1 MIGIIDYKFGGNIH
15 AFENVFRL
23 LNVPYICADRP
34 ELLEDCN
41 KIILPGVGS
50 FDGAIKSL
58 RNSGFYDY
66 LQSTF
71 SISSEKKLLGVCVG
85 LQVLCQGSDEGRLE
99 GLSIFDTFVHKFDA
113 SECDIIPHMGWNSV
127 RVDNNDP
134 IFNGINLEQGFYF
147 LHSYRLDSSLKIGIA
162 QTIYKSSFTCAARTS
177 NCVGVQFHPEKS
189 HSNGLRLIKNFL
201 EE

>member
-1 MIGIIDYKFGGNIH
+1 MIGIIDYKSGGNIH
-15 AFENVFRL
+15 AFKNVFRL
-23 LNVPYICADRP
+23 LNVPYVCADRP
-34 ELLEDCN
+34 ELLENCN

-66 LQSTF
+66 LQSTLAV
-71 SISSEKKLLGVCVG
+71 SSEKKLLGVCVG
-85 LQVLCQGSDEGRLE
+85 LQVLCQGSDEGRLD
-99 GLSIFDTFVHKFDA
+99 GLGIFDTFVHRFDV

-127 RVDNNDP
+127 RVDNDP

-147 LHSYRLDSSLKIGIA
+147 LHSYRLDSNLKIGIA
-162 QTIYKSSFTCAARTS
+162 QTIYKSSFTCAARAS

-189 HSNGLRLIKNFL
+189 HRNGLRLIKNFL
-201 EE
+201 GE